1 MKNKR
6 TVTNSRVYMQH
17 HTVLLCQHT
26 HAALAGL
33 GASSLSQASNTA
45 SWAQAGTLA
54 PLQVTEF

>member
-6 TVTNSRVYMQH
+6 TATNSRVQH
-17 HTVLLCQHT
+17 PCASCQHA
-26 HAALAGL
+26 HPSPGLAA
-33 GASSLSQASNTA
+33 SVLSQVPNTA